1 MILSNSVLAFSGMY
15 AGRNLCHLPFEKR
28 GMEMRRGLVL
38 SVQIY
43 WRLRRGWN
51 EGLSHQGDIIYLL
64 SFSPLS
70 PFTFLP
76 LNSLSHHRID
86 WKAKLWVV
94 FHLDILIR
102 KAYGF
107 FFFFHKFSI
116 ALHCALR
123 SLFCVGVKNQYQS
136 LFLFF
141 CLSVYYFLYFIYTCN
156 STFNHHYVFV
166 NIS

>member
-1 MILSNSVLAFSGMY
+1 MGCLSSG
-15 AGRNLCHLPFEKR
+15 HID
-28 GMEMRRGLVL
+28 
-38 SVQIY
+38 Q
-43 WRLRRGWN
+43 
-51 EGLSHQGDIIYLL
+51 EGVWL
-64 SFSPLS
+64 
-70 PFTFLP
+70 
-76 LNSLSHHRID
+76 
-86 WKAKLWVV
+86 
-94 FHLDILIR
+94 
-102 KAYGF
+102 

>member
-107 FFFFHKFSI
+107 FFFFSQVQYCI
-116 ALHCALR
+116 ALRVKVIVLCWSKESVPVIVFIFLPFCLLF
-123 SLFCVGVKNQYQS
+123 SLFH
-136 LFLFF
+136 
-141 CLSVYYFLYFIYTCN
+141 LYM
-156 STFNHHYVFV
+156 
-166 NIS
+166 